1 MPSVVTKDYLDNL
14 YNDVD
19 RPVGPVRF
27 QLPSAL
33 SSLSDETEDPLL
45 SAGSRLAII
54 QLEEDP
60 AGLSLLVRLAV
71 SCAEEGAKV
80 LFVSRLIDMEKFA
93 DLALAFLSPRGEGF
107 PPDRLVL
114 NKLASLN
121 LAFHEASRSDSLGAD
136 TLGWLIESSGCDL
149 LLLDS
154 LVGPEGRALSEAAYA
169 MQVPVVYCCGASYR
183 DRCIWA
189 EGDIGSPTHMLLLDR
204 SLDEEE
210 AERDDR
216 PNMGLRECR
225 LVAPNKNRGSLEL
238 PFKGTFRLTYLE
250 DGRIADCI
258 DECGGHILCSEI
270 EAVVIEGCRLTIE
283 KPLFYDRRIEL
294 LYGIN

>member
-14 YNDVD
+14 YNDAD
-19 RPVGPVRF
+19 QPVGSVRF

-45 SAGSRLAII
+45 SAGSRLAIM
-54 QLEEDP
+54 QREEDP

-80 LFVSRLIDMEKFA
+80 LFVSRLIDMEKFT
-93 DLALAFLSPRGEGF
+93 DLALAFLSPKDGGF
-107 PPDRLVL
+107 SPNRLVL
-114 NKLASLN
+114 NKLASLS
-121 LAFHEASRSDSLGAD
+121 LAFHEASRSESLGAD
-136 TLGWLIESSGCDL
+136 TLGQLIESSGCNL

-154 LVGPEGRALSEAAYA
+154 LLGPEGRALSKTAYA
-169 MQVPVVYCCGASYR
+169 MRLPVVYCCVASYR

-225 LVAPNKNRGSLEL
+225 LVTPNMDRGSLEL
-238 PFKGTFRLTYLE
+238 PFKGTFRLAYLE
-250 DGRIADCI
+250 DGRIADYI
-258 DECGGHILCSEI
+258 DECGGHVLCSEI
-270 EAVVIEGCRLTIE
+270 EAVVIEGSRLAIE
-283 KPLFYDRRIEL
+283 KPPFYDRRIEL
-294 LYGIN
+294 LYGIS